1 MKIKE
6 KNKLPLTFKYI
17 EFSKSKITVK
27 SKSSLTFLL
36 SVKNI
41 KLNIS
46 SDLNHTNQLADYCE
60 LF

>member
-27 SKSSLTFLL
+27 SKSSLTFFVECEKYQTEYLFRSKPYKSISRLL
-36 SVKNI
+36 
-41 KLNIS
+41 
-46 SDLNHTNQLADYCE
+46 
-60 LF
+60 